1 MDSSPTLPSRTALQ
15 NATTILGQTHAY
27 SPVSSMP
34 NMAFHDLTI
43 NKSEPTSSR
52 ATPGLGLKLN
62 PSPKFASPKHKI
74 EPTLDDKFERNLSNR
89 YDLNSNI

>member
-1 MDSSPTLPSRTALQ
+1 
-15 NATTILGQTHAY
+15 
-27 SPVSSMP
+27 MP

-52 ATPGLGLKLN
+52 TAPGLGLKLN

-74 EPTLDDKFERNLSNR
+74 EPALDKFERNLSN
-89 YDLNSNI
+89 